1 MCIDSVS
8 ILSLTY
14 CICLFARLF
23 YQAQM
28 YLADQ
33 LVTQQDDMYAYTSY
47 FLSTLNF
54 SSESKKTYLQT
65 ELFYPDTPGG
75 FDQTNPSE

>member
-1 MCIDSVS
+1 
-8 ILSLTY
+8 
-14 CICLFARLF
+14 
-23 YQAQM
+23 M

-33 LVTQQDDMYAYTSY
+33 LVTQQDDMYAFTSY

-75 FDQTNPSE
+75 FDQNNPVG